1 MAVRRPHG
9 PAPMTRTRW
18 PAQTRP
24 PLYTLWPAR
33 LSNLAHTAC
42 AFHELS
48 LDFSLKLKKSFSI
61 LVGQYHNSL
70 LAILWLLA

>member
-1 MAVRRPHG
+1 
-9 PAPMTRTRW
+9 MTRTRW

-48 LDFSLKLKKSFSI
+48 LAFSLKLEKIISI
-61 LVGQYHNSL
+61 SVVQEDHTSV
-70 LAILWLLA
+70 